1 LTFERERETRVLRK
15 RREIKYKKKKGFRIE
30 FEIACTVARCAAF
43 LCLFLFL
50 TLRH

>member
-15 RREIKYKKKKGFRIE
+15 RREIKYKKKGFRIE
-30 FEIACTVARCAAF
+30 FEIACTVARCAAI